1 MGLASVWLYDSMS
14 NFRDWNFLDC
24 MQVIF
29 ASLADMFVNR
39 VTFQFLH
46 DWPCNMARKHKARG
60 RGDFLRVEHGELL
73 DGIATQLTEYNG
85 LCASAVASNCSDEM
99 WRMLHITPYYWSRG
113 LHPVGPPQRFN

>member
-1 MGLASVWLYDSMS
+1 
-14 NFRDWNFLDC
+14 

-29 ASLADMFVNR
+29 ASLFVNR

-73 DGIATQLTEYNG
+73 DDIRHSSL
-85 LCASAVASNCSDEM
+85 LS
-99 WRMLHITPYYWSRG
+99 
-113 LHPVGPPQRFN
+113 